1 MSQLPH
7 SLRITV
13 LHNNDFHAFSP
24 DAHNFASVADVEN
37 AAHGIARALAGR
49 GHVVQVI
56 GLDAAEVLEVVATL
70 AADPPDLVFN
80 LCESLAG
87 ETRHEPVLPALLDL
101 VGIPYTGSGPESLSL
116 ALRKERCKEI
126 LKVRGIPTPAAVLL
140 DRPAIDE
147 VLLPFPLIVKPAWED
162 ASVGIHNDSVV
173 RDHAAL
179 TAAVRRILGD
189 LDQPALVEQFVDG
202 REIYVSLL
210 GNEPPKALPMHEIDF
225 TDLPAGLP
233 RIVSYDAKWAPASP
247 ECVGTRPVRCIID
260 ESARLQVERVA
271 REAFVAL
278 ELRDYARIDL
288 RLAPDGTPFVIDIN
302 PNCDLSDGA
311 GFSRAAGF
319 AGLDYPALVERVAW
333 TAWERAHHARSPR
346 ARIRPRNVVPLARQ
360 APLGGGP
367 AAGAGRPAEPGGAG
381 LTGRTVHVR

>member
-1 MSQLPH
+1 MSRPPH

-37 AAHGIARALAGR
+37 AAQGIARALLGR
-49 GHVVQVI
+49 GHAVQVV
-56 GLDAAEVLEVVATL
+56 GLDAAEFLSVVASL

-101 VGIPYTGSGPESLSL
+101 VGIPYTGSGPEALSL

-126 LKVRGIPTPAAVLL
+126 LQARGIPTPAAVLL
-140 DRPAIDE
+140 DHPAIDE
-147 VLLPFPLIVKPAWED
+147 VALPFPLIVKPAWED

-173 RDHAAL
+173 QDRAAL
-179 TAAVRRILGD
+179 AAAVRRTLGE
-189 LDQPALVEQFVDG
+189 LEQPALVEQYVEG

-210 GNEPPKALPMHEIDF
+210 GNPPEALPMHEIDF

-233 RIVSYDAKWAPASP
+233 RIVSYDAKWAPESP
-247 ECVGTRPVRCIID
+247 ECVGTRPVRCLID
-260 ESARLQVERVA
+260 EPARLRVERVA
-271 REAFVAL
+271 RAAFAAL

-288 RLAPDGTPFVIDIN
+288 RLAPDGTPYVIDIN

-311 GFSRAAGF
+311 GVSRAAGF
-319 AGLDYPALVERVAW
+319 AGLDYPSLVERVVW

-346 ARIRPRNVVPLARQ
+346 ARIRPRSLLPLARETHL
-360 APLGGGP
+360 AGGP
-367 AAGAGRPAEPGGAG
+367 ATGAGRPAEPGGAG
-381 LTGRTVHVR
+381 LAGRAVHAR